1 MPGQLPGHE
10 PAARKGYEDG
20 RAFFCGIDVAKD
32 RLDVMMS
39 PEGLCF
45 SVRND
50 APGWAELVVRL
61 RPLKISAIGLE
72 PSGGYERGVIR
83 ALLAAGLSVRR
94 INPNKLRQFARARGV
109 PAKHDRPHARLL
121 AEYVA
126 IIPRRSV
133 RGGAVVGWLVVFV
146 ARATTTRGK

>member
-1 MPGQLPGHE
+1 MAEH
-10 PAARKGYEDG
+10 
-20 RAFFCGIDVAKD
+20 FFCGIDVAKD

-72 PSGGYERGVIR
+72 PSGGYERASFCSAGRQR
-83 ALLAAGLSVRR
+83 AFSG
-94 INPNKLRQFARARGV
+94 
-109 PAKHDRPHARLL
+109 RPTMKDVTDLPI
-121 AEYVA
+121 E
-126 IIPRRSV
+126 
-133 RGGAVVGWLVVFV
+133 G
-146 ARATTTRGK
+146 

>member
-1 MPGQLPGHE
+1 MAEH
-10 PAARKGYEDG
+10 
-20 RAFFCGIDVAKD
+20 FFCGIDVAKD

-72 PSGGYERGVIR
+72 PS
-83 ALLAAGLSVRR
+83 ALVASSRFFHARNAAGSL
-94 INPNKLRQFARARGV
+94 FRA
-109 PAKHDRPHARLL
+109 
-121 AEYVA
+121 
-126 IIPRRSV
+126 S
-133 RGGAVVGWLVVFV
+133 
-146 ARATTTRGK
+146 ATQTAA